1 MPQDFAESHPHLFSA
16 LPIYVS
22 RRHIEQVAKVVLAIE
37 QVTALPGYQAAVMAW
52 APEIAAFDPGSPGG
66 LLGLDFHLG
75 PDGPR
80 LIEIN
85 TNPGGVLLNALLGE
99 AQHACMPGLTMPPT
113 DPGQVEEAVMAAML
127 AEWRL
132 QRGDA
137 PLAFIAIVD
146 EAPAQQYLYPEF
158 VLFREL
164 FRRHGYRAEICEP
177 GDWFATVAVSAS
189 AALRWIS
196 STTG

>member
-1 MPQDFAESHPHLFSA
+1 MGMKGKPKDVRLNLCSVDCSGAAAIDDWNRECFCFTVDPRTLHEQLDARLDAHGLPQDFAKSHPHLFSA
-16 LPIYVS
+16 LPVYVS

-37 QVTALPGYQAAVMAW
+37 QVTALPGYQAMVMAW

-99 AQHACMPGLTMPPT
+99 AQHAVHART
-113 DPGQVEEAVMAAML
+113 DHAADRSG
-127 AEWRL
+127 AGRGSGHG
-132 QRGDA
+132 GDA
-137 PLAFIAIVD
+137 GRVAA
-146 EAPAQQYLYPEF
+146 AA
-158 VLFREL
+158 
-164 FRRHGYRAEICEP
+164 RRRAA
-177 GDWFATVAVSAS
+177 G
-189 AALRWIS
+189 LHRHRR
-196 STTG
+196 